1 MQLYVLAHAF
11 IVLLLTQWSEVQ
23 GNCSAISNLPILVD
37 SNNATIKPL
46 PLRSRVDQCM
56 IEVDLPFLNV
66 QNHLWLSGLY
76 FSQKTSERSENA
88 PTIACSSQNCRL
100 WMNDV
105 WFQGDDSMRS
115 AVSAMSVNDAQVYAD
130 GALRLLVFCLTNTT
144 ETINTEPR

>member
-1 MQLYVLAHAF
+1 MHAINSQH
-11 IVLLLTQWSEVQ
+11 IVLLTEAFVVQ
-23 GNCSAISNLPILVD
+23 GNCSEIRNLPILVD

-46 PLRSRVDQCM
+46 PLRSRVEQCV

-76 FSQKTSERSENA
+76 ISHKSSERSENA

-105 WFQGDDSMRS
+105 RFQGDYSVRTA
-115 AVSAMSVNDAQVYAD
+115 AVAMSVNDAQVYAD
-130 GALRLLVFCLTNTT
+130 GAFHSTVFNLTKHA
-144 ETINTEPR
+144 ETLNIHPR